1 MPELDDYT
9 KVNFGEMEL
18 KYGELKKIAGLF
30 TTRFEELIT
39 KIQVELGPHWEGEAK
54 HFFEIEQAKWNQAA
68 NDMNAELEAA
78 GVALRIANDNYIVA
92 ERANQAIW
100 SQ

>member
-30 TTRFEELIT
+30 TTRFEELVQ
-39 KIQVELGPHWEGEAK
+39 KIQAELGAHWEGEAK
-54 HFFEIEQAKWNQAA
+54 NFFLAEQDKWNHAA
-68 NDMNAELEAA
+68 ARMNAELEAA
-78 GVALRIANDNYIVA
+78 GKAIQVANDNYIVA
-92 ERANQAIW
+92 ERANQAMW
-100 SQ
+100 NN